1 MITFEDIRH
10 NEEVNTYIRMADRTM
25 VAMGFTEHSFAHMTK
40 IAVEAGHILEA
51 LGYNPRVCELARIA
65 GYMHD
70 IGNMINRYDHA
81 QSGAVMAFTILTKL
95 GMPPDE
101 IAVVTCA
108 IGNHDEKTAVP
119 VNAVSS
125 VLILADKMDVR
136 RTRVRDPRNIDVDIH
151 DRVNFAV
158 TDARWDLNLERKEL
172 TLRVTID
179 NTICPVM
186 DFFEIFL
193 DRMLL
198 CRKAADFLGL
208 TFRLEINGSVL
219 L

>member
-1 MITFEDIRH
+1 MVTYEDIRR
-10 NEEVNTYIRMADRTM
+10 NPDVRALI
-25 VAMGFTEHSFAHMTK
+25 
-40 IAVEAGHILEA
+40 EAGNHALDMVGYTDHGYAHVGVTAKAAGDILEA
-51 LGYNPRVCELARIA
+51 LDYDARTCELARIA

-101 IAVVTCA
+101 IAVITCA

-158 TDARWDLNLERKEL
+158 TDARWELNLERKDL

-208 TFRLEINGSVL
+208 TFRLEINGSPL